1 MQHLACV
8 GREQRPETWVR
19 SSLKEMLSDIELTVS
34 PDFKS
39 TEKGRW
45 LPCGNDRKQTLK
57 VEQGDEAPVQVR
69 GYCGQL

>member
-1 MQHLACV
+1 
-8 GREQRPETWVR
+8 
-19 SSLKEMLSDIELTVS
+19 MLSDIELTVS